1 MEGERSEK
9 RGEARGSTERDSSVA
24 GKKRRSSSN
33 LSKTSKDWLR
43 GGGAGFGL
51 PEKKYISNKY
61 NKNVNSYYLKFKI
74 DKNVNSYYLKFKIDK
89 KNEWLYESAMRS

>member
-1 MEGERSEK
+1 MFGSSRWLMEGERSEK
-9 RGEARGSTERDSSVA
+9 RGEARGSTERDSSVD

-51 PEKKYISNKY
+51 PEKNILATNII
-61 NKNVNSYYLKFKI
+61 KI
-74 DKNVNSYYLKFKIDK
+74 LIVTI
-89 KNEWLYESAMRS
+89 